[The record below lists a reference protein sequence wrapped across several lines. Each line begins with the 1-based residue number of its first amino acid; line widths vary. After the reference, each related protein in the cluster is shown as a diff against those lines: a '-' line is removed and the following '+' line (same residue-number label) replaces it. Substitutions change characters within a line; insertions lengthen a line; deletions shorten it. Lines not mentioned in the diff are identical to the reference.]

1 MNKCLYFILLPL
13 LTFALT
19 SCGTDES
26 TPSRYPI
33 YNNQQVTI
41 DSSALEVLHDIK
53 ISDGDTIKASLDN
66 QKKTIRLIGIDTFE
80 TSKSNKAY
88 KQAYEYNLSIDE
100 VVVKGKQAKEFM
112 SYLLKGKSQLFLEL
126 DADKTDRYDRI
137 LAYIW
142 SGDTQMINMQIVC
155 SGYALVL
162 TIKPNDKYAQKFDT
176 CYKYAR
182 QNNLGMW
189 KN

>member
-1 MNKCLYFILLPL
+1 MNKYLYLMLLFL
-13 LTFALT
+13 LIFTLT
-19 SCGTDES
+19 SCGTKEN
-26 TPSRYPI
+26 TPSEYPI
-33 YNNQQVTI
+33 YNNQQVNI
-41 DSSALEVLHDIK
+41 DSNTLEVLHDIK
-53 ISDGDTIKASLDN
+53 VSDGDTIKVNLNN
-66 QKKTIRLIGIDTFE
+66 QQTTIRLIGIDTFE

-100 VVVKGKQAKEFM
+100 VVAKGKQAKEFM
-112 SYLLKGKSQLFLEL
+112 SYLLKNKSQLFLEL

-142 SGDTQMINMQIVC
+142 SSDTQMINMQIIC

-162 TIKPNDKYAQKFDT
+162 TIEPNDKYAQKFDT